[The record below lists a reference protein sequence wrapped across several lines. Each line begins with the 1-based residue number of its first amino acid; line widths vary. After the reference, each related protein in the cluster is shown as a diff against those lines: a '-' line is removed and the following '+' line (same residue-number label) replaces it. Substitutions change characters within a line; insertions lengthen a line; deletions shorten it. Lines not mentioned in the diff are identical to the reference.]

1 MEELDLRNFDLLVVF
16 FIFYFLFTSREAD
29 VHFDDQCPHLLLGR
43 HRSAAEVL
51 YMTNGKVAVDV
62 RLQVLMKEAAKC
74 VECNILLQAVYNF
87 KPGWINA
94 DKDGKWMRVEKWSTY
109 TVKLFSKRIS
119 VGSFQMLHRSKGM
132 LRRMCSSAHIFVYAY
147 TSSLLY

>member
-1 MEELDLRNFDLLVVF
+1 MKELDLRNFDLVVLF
-16 FIFYFLFTSREAD
+16 VIFYFLFTSRDAD
-29 VHFDDQCPHLLLGR
+29 EHFDDQCPHSLFGR

-51 YMTNGKVAVDV
+51 YRANGKIAVNV
-62 RLQVLMKEAAKC
+62 RLQVLVKEATQC
-74 VECNILLQAVYNF
+74 VECNLLLQAVYNF

-94 DKDGKWMRVEKWSTY
+94 DKEGKWMRVEKWSTY

-119 VGSFQMLHRSKGM
+119 IGSFQMLHRSKGM
-132 LRRMCSSAHIFVYAY
+132 LRRMSSSAHGFVYAF